1 MQYEIDLR
9 AIKAASF
16 AMSSEETRYY
26 LKGVNIEISAAHGVL
41 AIATNGHRLIAM
53 QAAPTSQA
61 ITGDREII
69 IPAETVKRIKINRRY
84 SDGILRDMGN
94 GQWQI
99 EHDGQIWAFQ
109 PIDGSFPAWR
119 RVLPK
124 HSTPGD
130 RAHFNPAYLAD
141 MQKAGEVYVKGC
153 DAAIITDG
161 GNPAWARFDSEEVPG
176 FGVIMPKRLLAD
188 AFTMSPPAWAGWQA
202 PAPTT
207 AQADAA

>member
-26 LKGVNIEISAAHGVL
+26 LKGVNIEISAAHGIL
-41 AIATNGHRLIAM
+41 AIATDGHRLIAM
-53 QAAPTSQA
+53 QAAPTPQA

-124 HSTPGD
+124 HSTP
-130 RAHFNPAYLAD
+130 AQYLFAIVSPV
-141 MQKAGEVYVKGC
+141 EWN
-153 DAAIITDG
+153 AIICAQKPLSFKIESRRGYKLITFKG
-161 GNPAWARFDSEEVPG
+161 GLKP
-176 FGVIMPKRLLAD
+176 
-188 AFTMSPPAWAGWQA
+188 
-202 PAPTT
+202 
-207 AQADAA
+207 

>member
-41 AIATNGHRLIAM
+41 AIATDGHRLIAM
-53 QAAPTSQA
+53 QAAPASQA
-61 ITGDREII
+61 IMGEREII
-69 IPAETVKRIKINRRY
+69 IPAETVKRIKINRRF

-124 HSTPGD
+124 HYKPGD
-130 RAHFNPAYLAD
+130 RAHFNPDYLAS
-141 MQKAGEVYVKGC
+141 MKSAGEIYAKGC

-161 GNPAWARFDSEEVPG
+161 GNPAWVRFDDSAVPG
-176 FGVIMPKRLLAD
+176 FGVVMPKRLLAD
-188 AFTMSPPAWAGWQA
+188 AFTMNPPAWAGWTM
-202 PAPTT
+202 PE
-207 AQADAA
+207 AALPIAAE

>member
-1 MQYEIDLR
+1 MQYQIDLR

-41 AIATNGHRLIAM
+41 AIATDGHRFIAM
-53 QAAPTSQA
+53 QAAPASQH
-61 ITGDREII
+61 ITCAREII

-99 EHDGQIWAFQ
+99 EHDDQIWAFQ

-124 HSTPGD
+124 HSTPGKQ
-130 RAHFNPAYLAD
+130 AYFNPDYVVD
-141 MQKAGEVYVKGC
+141 MQKA
-153 DAAIITDG
+153 AAIYDKDCLAIVVPDG
-161 GNPAWARFDSEEVPG
+161 DNPAWVNFTHEVVPG
-176 FGVIMPKRLLAD
+176 FGVIMPRRV
-188 AFTMSPPAWAGWQA
+188 SEEHYGVNPPAWAAEQA